1 MNLALRAQ
9 VIGYFVFGFTLH
21 RYIAY
26 WLHNRNAQLYA
37 YMRFSRNKFYIVGHG
52 IVDACAMEFCGCS
65 CCIEFDLFVIFAKI
79 HSFLLQSICLFVIEC
94 TELLQYPVISRY
106 THIYKSQFCLRCVF
120 WVHCIRL
127 ICLCM
132 RKRVMLNKPKNNI
145 HSHTHNES
153 WQTHN
158 PRFNPIKMRA
168 SR

>member
-94 TELLQYPVISRY
+94 TELLQYPVRRFDARDTLISLY
-106 THIYKSQFCLRCVF
+106 AYIQILVLSSM
-120 WVHCIRL
+120 CILGALYQIDLLVYAKARNAQQAE
-127 ICLCM
+127 
-132 RKRVMLNKPKNNI
+132 K
-145 HSHTHNES
+145 
-153 WQTHN
+153 
-158 PRFNPIKMRA
+158 
-168 SR
+168 